1 MRLGILGGT
10 FDPVHYG
17 HLLLAETAREQCRLD
32 QVWFLPAAIPPHKQG
47 HELSSVE
54 QRIEMLELAVAG
66 NPAMIVSRLEADRG
80 GVTYT
85 VDTLA
90 ALAAEECRR
99 ELLFL
104 MGADSL
110 ADLPNWREPER
121 ICQLAI
127 LAVVRRAGQEVDYSR
142 LADLVP
148 AERLELFRQHQVEM
162 PLIELSSHDIRQRVG
177 RGQSIR
183 YRTPRAVET
192 IHRVA
197 GTLSQ
202 VAVWSGMGSGLLKI
216 AGGTVY
222 DPAHGVDGQVRDLW
236 IDGGKI
242 VAAPTDRGS
251 AAGARARRAGPG
263 RHAGRHRHALPYRR
277 PQDERRAA
285 SCGPKRIARP
295 SRCCA
300 RPARTAAPAE
310 ACPARLPRAIATP
323 AWVTPRR
330 SMRR

>member
-32 QVWFLPAAIPPHKQG
+32 QVWFLPASIPPHKQG
-47 HELSSVE
+47 HELSPVE

-90 ALAAEECRR
+90 ALAADDANR
-99 ELLFL
+99 EILFL

-127 LAVVRRAGQEVDYSR
+127 LAVVGRAGQQVDYSR
-142 LADLVP
+142 LADFVP
-148 AERLELFRQHQVEM
+148 AQRLELFRQHQVEM
-162 PLIELSSHDIRQRVG
+162 PLIELSSHDIRERVV

-183 YRTPRAVET
+183 YRTPRAVEKY
-192 IHRVA
+192 IE
-197 GTLSQ
+197 SQ
-202 VAVWSGMGSGLLKI
+202 EL
-216 AGGTVY
+216 
-222 DPAHGVDGQVRDLW
+222 
-236 IDGGKI
+236 
-242 VAAPTDRGS
+242 
-251 AAGARARRAGPG
+251 
-263 RHAGRHRHALPYRR
+263 YR
-277 PQDERRAA
+277 
-285 SCGPKRIARP
+285 K
-295 SRCCA
+295 
-300 RPARTAAPAE
+300 
-310 ACPARLPRAIATP
+310 
-323 AWVTPRR
+323 
-330 SMRR
+330 